1 MAPRTLLC
9 FALVAL
15 ALCSAHAADADKGL
29 SASGSL
35 DLSLSKAEATAV
47 AAEATATAADS
58 GVAVLSV
65 PQVSVGLSVK
75 KEKVPL
81 LTVSDAPCKKICAP
95 KCTITLEKHCLTV
108 DVPKKHC
115 AIEKT
120 VSKQFC
126 EKKCK
131 PSLKLDLP
139 EIKLTSLAQQN
150 PNPSAPSAALAAN
163 PSAVPATLQAEAQPK
178 LHLSKS
184 AALSASVGDAS
195 ASVDASASLDVNGRR
210 LQTLPKADLDVECH
224 AVCVTVPFVMP
235 EVKCTETTVQVEK
248 CTKVPSKECKEECI
262 CLPQKSLSLALPKK
276 PSLSVSVDASASAV
290 SLDASASSSKRDL
303 KNVKV
308 VLPEWF
314 PKLATHKFANI
325 SAPGLSAVAKQKFA
339 NISAPVLST
348 IAKKKFA
355 SVSVPMLPN
364 NTVATIDISDSKHI
378 SVSKSDSKN

>member
-1 MAPRTLLC
+1 MVT
-9 FALVAL
+9 
-15 ALCSAHAADADKGL
+15 DKGL

-47 AAEATATAADS
+47 AAEATAAAADS

-65 PQVSVGLSVK
+65 PQVSVGLSLK

-115 AIEKT
+115 AVEKKT
-120 VSKQFC
+120 ISKQFC

-150 PNPSAPSAALAAN
+150 PNPSAPPAALAAN
-163 PSAVPATLQAEAQPK
+163 PSAVPATLQAEPK
-178 LHLSKS
+178 HKLYLSKS

-210 LQTLPKADLDVECH
+210 LQTLPKADLDMVSAALLLPLLLLLLLLLVVVAECH
-224 AVCVTVPFVMP
+224 DVCVTIPLVLP
-235 EVKCTETTVQVEK
+235 EVKCSEATKKVEK

-290 SLDASASSSKRDL
+290 SVDASASSSKRAL
-303 KNVKV
+303 QG
-308 VLPEWF
+308 F
-314 PKLATHKFANI
+314 RIRPKKFFKKATHKI
-325 SAPGLSAVAKQKFA
+325 SHFFRG
-339 NISAPVLST
+339 
-348 IAKKKFA
+348 
-355 SVSVPMLPN
+355 
-364 NTVATIDISDSKHI
+364 
-378 SVSKSDSKN
+378 

>member
-1 MAPRTLLC
+1 MRTSVVLC
-9 FALVAL
+9 FAVVAL
-15 ALCSAHAADADKGL
+15 VLGSAHADKGL

-47 AAEATATAADS
+47 AAEATAAAADS

-65 PQVSVGLSVK
+65 PQVSVGLSLK

-115 AIEKT
+115 AVEKKT

-139 EIKLTSLAQQN
+139 EIKLPSLAQQN
-150 PNPSAPSAALAAN
+150 PNPSAPPAALAAN
-163 PSAVPATLQAEAQPK
+163 PSAVPATLQAEPKHK

-210 LQTLPKADLDVECH
+210 LQTLPKADLDMECH
-224 AVCVTVPFVMP
+224 DVCVTIPLVLP
-235 EVKCTETTVQVEK
+235 EVKCSEATKKVEK

-290 SLDASASSSKRDL
+290 SVDASASSSKRAL
-303 KNVKV
+303 QG
-308 VLPEWF
+308 F
-314 PKLATHKFANI
+314 RIRPKKFFKKATHKI
-325 SAPGLSAVAKQKFA
+325 SHFFRG
-339 NISAPVLST
+339 
-348 IAKKKFA
+348 
-355 SVSVPMLPN
+355 
-364 NTVATIDISDSKHI
+364 
-378 SVSKSDSKN
+378 